1 MGSTTNTLSQ
11 YPNTETKVYNQHN
24 THTTRDEEIVMT
36 TLGLPDKDAIPAES
50 QVLLDQLEKGIGM
63 VPNFHAML
71 AVSPQALKAYMTLH
85 QLVTETDF
93 DADEVTVV
101 WQTINVEHA
110 CHYCVPAH
118 TAVANGMGVDQ
129 DITDA
134 LRNESPLANAKLEA
148 LRQFTLLVV
157 RNRGN
162 VPKAD
167 VDSFKAAG
175 FTDRSIT
182 DVVLVLS
189 QKVMSN
195 YLNHMADTPVDDAF
209 APFAWSKK

>member
-1 MGSTTNTLSQ
+1 
-11 YPNTETKVYNQHN
+11 
-24 THTTRDEEIVMT
+24 MT

-71 AVSPQALKAYMTLH
+71 SVSPQALKGYMTLH
-85 QLVTETDF
+85 QLATETAF
-93 DADEVTVV
+93 NADEVTVV
-101 WQTINVEHA
+101 WQSINVEHA

-129 DITDA
+129 SISDA
-134 LRNESPLANAKLEA
+134 LRNETPLADAKLEA

-167 VDSFKAAG
+167 VDNFKAAG
-175 FTDRSIT
+175 FNDRSIT
-182 DVVLVLS
+182 EVVLILS

-209 APFAWSKK
+209 APFAWSKTGS

>member
-1 MGSTTNTLSQ
+1 
-11 YPNTETKVYNQHN
+11 
-24 THTTRDEEIVMT
+24 MT
-36 TLGLPDKDAIPAES
+36 TLGLPNKDNIPAES

-63 VPNFHAML
+63 VPNFHAMIS
-71 AVSPQALKAYMTLH
+71 VSPQALKGYMTLH
-85 QLVTETDF
+85 QLATETAF
-93 DADEVTVV
+93 NADEVTVV
-101 WQTINVEHA
+101 WQSINVEHA

-129 DITDA
+129 SITEA
-134 LRNESPLANAKLEA
+134 LRNETPLPNAKLEA
-148 LRQFTLLVV
+148 LRHFTLLVV
-157 RNRGN
+157 IHRGN

-175 FTDRSIT
+175 FTDRSIA
-182 DVVLVLS
+182 DVVMILS

-209 APFAWSKK
+209 SPFAWSKKES